1 MGIVKNMGGHYR
13 SVRMDNDELS
23 DVEGV
28 QDLGDGGDCVGAGD
42 REVGDALAYWH
53 EFEDQDVDVWI
64 LFYEVGEKR
73 NVQPNSDL

>member
-28 QDLGDGGDCVGAGD
+28 WDLGDGGDCVGAGD
-42 REVGDALAYWH
+42 REVGDVLAYWH
-53 EFEDQDVDVWI
+53 EFED
-64 LFYEVGEKR
+64 
-73 NVQPNSDL
+73 